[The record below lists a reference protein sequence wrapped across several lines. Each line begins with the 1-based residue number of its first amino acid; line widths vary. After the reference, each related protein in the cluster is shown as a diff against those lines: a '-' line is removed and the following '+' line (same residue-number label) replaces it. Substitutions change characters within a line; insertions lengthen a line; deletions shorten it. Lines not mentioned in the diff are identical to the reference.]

1 VRESREKDP
10 AKAKSNSW
18 ACYLSR
24 SGVGGTL
31 VQPRN
36 EVKMKF
42 GISVSSQIC
51 RLRYQMTCSLS
62 VNRILRVEATSN
74 RTNAVLQVFVTAS
87 GQLLGFVDAS
97 DALCKGQLKERSK
110 ELPSGSPWTTDAEFE
125 AITVYFEPP
134 SEDERFNVVRHER
147 A

>member
-1 VRESREKDP
+1 
-10 AKAKSNSW
+10 
-18 ACYLSR
+18 
-24 SGVGGTL
+24 
-31 VQPRN
+31 
-36 EVKMKF
+36 
-42 GISVSSQIC
+42 
-51 RLRYQMTCSLS
+51 MTCSLS

-147 A
+147 AQQQAGAVRRGSRVRHWPMHSRLVRRTRGPERRDVFRLRLRAPAV